1 MYYFDTAARQYDA
14 DFSLSQIGIIQRN
27 QVYDFLSDYVSI
39 HKPLR
44 ILELNCG
51 TGIDAF
57 YFARAGHQVVATDA
71 SQSMIDQCMSKMQI
85 ENINLKLSFLQCD
98 ISNLSQLKDN
108 NFDLVFSNFSGFNCL
123 NENDFAN
130 SISQIQNK
138 LNDNGKFIAVL
149 FGTKCLMERI
159 YFFFKFQFEKMNR
172 REKYQSNFNGT
183 ESLFYYSSSKVESI
197 VKPYFSLLKMKPIG
211 VFIPPSYLEEKMKK
225 HKMLF
230 VILQKMEKLFA
241 KYFNTEYGDH
251 YIIAFEKK
259 Q

>member
-1 MYYFDTAARQYDA
+1 MFYFDTAARQYDA
-14 DFSLSQIGIIQRN
+14 DFSLSQIGIVQRN
-27 QVYDFLSDYVSI
+27 QVYDFLNDYISI
-39 HKPLR
+39 QKPLR

-71 SQSMIDQCMSKMQI
+71 SLSMINQCMSKLQI

-130 SISQIQNK
+130 SIFQIQNK

-149 FGTKCLMERI
+149 FGTKSLMERI

-183 ESLFYYSSSKVESI
+183 
-197 VKPYFSLLKMKPIG
+197 
-211 VFIPPSYLEEKMKK
+211 
-225 HKMLF
+225 
-230 VILQKMEKLFA
+230 
-241 KYFNTEYGDH
+241 
-251 YIIAFEKK
+251 
-259 Q
+259 